1 MNNAI
6 INIRTKVETKKL
18 AQKKA
23 ERLGLSLSGVLNGL
37 LQDFVATKD
46 FHVSLE
52 REEPSAWLKEQ
63 LKKSEEDRKAG
74 RVHSFKSIDDSLSF
88 LKSLRND
95 S

>member
-6 INIRTKVETKKL
+6 INIRSKTNIKKK
-18 AQKKA
+18 AKKKA

-46 FHVSLE
+46 FHISLE

-63 LKKSEEDRKAG
+63 LAQSEADEKAG
-74 RVHSFKSIDDSLSF
+74 RVYSFDNIEDNLAF
-88 LKSLRND
+88 LKSLRNKK
-95 S
+95 

>member
-6 INIRTKVETKKL
+6 INIRTKTEIKKK
-18 AQKKA
+18 AKKKA

-46 FHVSLE
+46 FHISLE

-63 LKKSEEDRKAG
+63 LAQSEADEKAG
-74 RVHSFKSIDDSLSF
+74 RVYSFDNIEDNLAF
-88 LKSLRND
+88 LKSLRNKK
-95 S
+95 